1 MDNKIDLVICLGSSC
16 FARGNKKIVNL
27 VKGYIEENN
36 LKERVNFKGN
46 HCFGYCE
53 RGPVVKIN
61 DRIHEE
67 ISESTIINI
76 LNSAFSGNHQKKK

>member
-1 MDNKIDLVICLGSSC
+1 MSKNIELILCLGSSC
-16 FARGNKKIVNL
+16 FARGNKKIVTMI
-27 VKGYIEENN
+27 KEYIEENN
-36 LKERVNFKGN
+36 LSAQVNFHGN

-67 ISESTIINI
+67 VTESSIKNI
-76 LNSAFSGNHQKKK
+76 LDNAFKNVLKTT

>member
-1 MDNKIDLVICLGSSC
+1 MENKIDLVICLGSSC
-16 FARGNKKIVNL
+16 FARGNKKIVQI
-27 VKGYIEENN
+27 VKEYIAENN
-36 LKERVNFKGN
+36 LKDRVNFKGN

-67 ISESTIINI
+67 VSESSILNI
-76 LNSAFSGNHQKKK
+76 LNSAFSIYHQKKK